1 MGRCNDLDMA
11 ISRRL
16 DRTFRI
22 TVALKGLDGLLEVLA
37 GIAHVLVE
45 GQAVV
50 TDGRVTGALP
60 GRIVGRA

>member
-1 MGRCNDLDMA
+1 MA

-37 GIAHVLVE
+37 GIALLFVSPSSINRIIQRLTAHDVPQPHGLV
-45 GQAVV
+45 
-50 TDGRVTGALP
+50 
-60 GRIVGRA
+60 